1 MKRVLSLL
9 ISLLMVFTLFTGCAQ
24 KEADV
29 IKIGVFEPLTGENGG
44 GGLQELDGVKY
55 ANKMYPEV
63 LGKKIELVIVDNKSE
78 IGRAHV

>member
-29 IKIGVFEPLTGENGG
+29 IKIGVFEP
-44 GGLQELDGVKY
+44 
-55 ANKMYPEV
+55 
-63 LGKKIELVIVDNKSE
+63 SSS
-78 IGRAHV
+78 